1 MSNLA
6 ADLARQL
13 EKNKAVTIK
22 HRDSWQLPLWSYAVT
37 FRRVKKYRLDILMRM
52 ILHVIDEMPIR
63 RAAAIAELLV
73 VEELF
78 VTDLMEKLL
87 RNQLIQET
95 KTGFVLTSA
104 GKQQLLAGIYEEE
117 QEEEYRDLLYS
128 PTHQTFLVAEEEVET
143 SEEATTPF
151 RYAKTY
157 EVPDRQE
164 EHLIEGVKQTLADE
178 QTHVEGFVESLNG
191 LVDYD
196 DGELQW
202 VTCHEFRLYDTE
214 EKVTY
219 VRVWN
224 PLLHT
229 WDAFLEA
236 EIEEQEAP
244 SWA

>member
-1 MSNLA
+1 MSSLA

-13 EKNKAVTIK
+13 ERNKAVTIQ
-22 HRDSWQLPLWSYAVT
+22 HQDSWQLPLWSYAVT

-52 ILHVIDEMPIR
+52 ILHVIEEMPVR

-78 VTDLMEKLL
+78 VADLMEKLL
-87 RNQLIQET
+87 RNQLIEEI
-95 KTGFVLTSA
+95 KTGYVLTSA

-117 QEEEYRDLLYS
+117 QEEEYRDLLFS

-143 SEEATTPF
+143 QEEATTPF

-157 EVPDRQE
+157 EAPDQQE
-164 EHLIEGVKQTLADE
+164 EQLVEGVKQTLADE
-178 QTHVEGFVESLNG
+178 QEHAEGFVESLNG

-196 DGELQW
+196 DVELQW
-202 VTCHEFRLYDTE
+202 ITCYEFRLYDKV
-214 EKVTY
+214 EKLTY

-224 PLLHT
+224 PLVST

-236 EIEEQEAP
+236 EIEEHEAP
-244 SWA
+244 SWS

>member
-6 ADLARQL
+6 TDLARQL
-13 EKNKAVTIK
+13 ERNKAVTIK
-22 HRDSWQLPLWSYAVT
+22 HRDFWQLPVWSYAVT

-95 KTGFVLTSA
+95 KTGYVLTPA

-117 QEEEYRDLLYS
+117 QEEEYRDLLFS
-128 PTHQTFLVAEEEVET
+128 PTHQTFLVADEEVET
-143 SEEATTPF
+143 HEEAATPF
-151 RYAKTY
+151 RYAQAY
-157 EVPDRQE
+157 EVPDRHE
-164 EHLIEGVKQTLADE
+164 EQLVEGVKETLADE
-178 QTHVEGFVESLNG
+178 QEHAEGFVESLNG

-196 DGELQW
+196 DGELRW
-202 VTCHEFRLYDTE
+202 VTCYEFRLYDTV
-214 EKVTY
+214 EKMTY

-224 PLLHT
+224 PLVNT

-236 EIEEQEAP
+236 EIEEHEAP
-244 SWA
+244 SWT

>member
-6 ADLARQL
+6 SDLARQL
-13 EKNKAVTIK
+13 ERNKAVTIK
-22 HRDSWQLPLWSYAVT
+22 HRDTWQLPLWSYAVT

-52 ILHVIDEMPIR
+52 ILHVMDEMPVR

-78 VTDLMEKLL
+78 ITDLMEKLL

-95 KTGFVLTSA
+95 KSGFALTPA

-117 QEEEYRDLLYS
+117 QEEEYRDLVFS

-143 SEEATTPF
+143 QEAATTPY

-157 EVPDRQE
+157 DAPDLKEDQ
-164 EHLIEGVKQTLADE
+164 LVDGVKQTLADE
-178 QTHVEGFVESLNG
+178 QSHAEGFVESLHG
-191 LVDYD
+191 LADSD
-196 DGELQW
+196 EGELQW
-202 VTCHEFRLYDTE
+202 VTCHEFRLYDAE
-214 EKVTY
+214 EKLTY

-224 PLLHT
+224 PLLYT

-236 EIEEQEAP
+236 EIEEHEAP
-244 SWA
+244 SWV